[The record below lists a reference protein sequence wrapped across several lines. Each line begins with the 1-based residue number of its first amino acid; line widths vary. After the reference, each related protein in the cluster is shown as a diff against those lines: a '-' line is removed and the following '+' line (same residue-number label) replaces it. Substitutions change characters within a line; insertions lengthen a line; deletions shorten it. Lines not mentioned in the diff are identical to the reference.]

1 VQTPLTSQF
10 WKHFKAKSCSIA
22 LKSSSKAEVL
32 EEIVGNLIAGGALP
46 AELGAAALAA
56 LQERERLASTGVGM
70 NVAIPHVKLAGL
82 TRAVANLS
90 VHREGVDW
98 AAVDGE
104 SVRVFFTVLRPDQA
118 GDEHDPETHLE
129 MMRWI
134 ARLARKRDFR
144 RFSMQAKTKKELVDL
159 LKEMSSV

>member
-1 VQTPLTSQF
+1 MQTPLTSQF
-10 WKHFKAKSCSIA
+10 WKHFKTKSCSVA
-22 LKSSSKAEVL
+22 LKSNSKADVL
-32 EEIVGNLIAGGALP
+32 QEIVANLVSGGALP
-46 AELGAAALAA
+46 AELSAAAMEA

-90 VHREGVDW
+90 VHHEGVDW

-104 SVRVFFTVLRPDQA
+104 SVSVFFTVLRPDQA
-118 GDEHDPETHLE
+118 GEEHDPETHLE

-134 ARLARKRDFR
+134 ARLARKQDFR
-144 RFSMQAKTKKELVDL
+144 RFSLQAKTKKELVDL
-159 LKEMSSV
+159 LKEMSSI